1 MRLLLSITL
10 ATAAVFAQPQM
21 DKRLVFS
28 TFHGGDRHDD
38 APSVAVAP
46 DGHIYITGQ
55 SDSRDLNAPTVGGKP
70 LTAAVSKGYI
80 TKYAPNGEKIVWRF
94 VIGGSANTVPTAL
107 ALDRDGNVWVTGR
120 TQAGDLPMINAVQP
134 KIEGKTNAFV
144 MKYDGE
150 GKLLFSTYFG
160 GDSHETPVAI
170 ATDSRGAAYIAG
182 RATSDNMPV
191 KNALQPK
198 LAATNG
204 DGFIAKYS
212 AAGELEY
219 STYLGGKGS
228 FDNIHAIAVG
238 PDDSLY
244 VAGENAND
252 GLATPNAWIE
262 EAQPYSSFAA
272 RLSSDGSRLMYYTYI
287 GANGGYSV
295 ARAIAV
301 DAQGRAWVAGHTS
314 SKRFV
319 TTANAIQAAYA
330 GGRRDGFL
338 VRLTE
343 DGSNADY
350 VSYLGGSF
358 HGDVDPD
365 ETVAAIRVDHR
376 GFVVVAGSTYSPD
389 FPGQR
394 ALQDRQGGVEDAFVM
409 KLDADNKQ
417 IIYST
422 FWGGTKKD
430 EAQALALGPGEQ
442 MTLAGESLSAD
453 LPVSAKAVQPKLAS
467 TNDGFVTQICD
478 PWLAT
483 WPAESAAFRYTVGR
497 DRPQPLDLRVH
508 SGCTQE
514 FEATEMDSDQPWLTV
529 IVDKRVVPAT
539 MKLAVNVDGLAPG
552 EHSAKVRVTIR
563 EAYRQTIEIPV
574 KVVVDEPPVISTD
587 ESN

>member
-1 MRLLLSITL
+1 MRLLVPITL
-10 ATAAVFAQPQM
+10 VAAAVFAQPQF

-55 SDSRDLNAPTVGGKP
+55 SDSRDLNAPAVGGKT

-94 VIGGSANTVPTAL
+94 VIGGTANTVPTAL
-107 ALDRDGNVWVTGR
+107 ALDRDSNVWVTGR
-120 TQAGDLPMINAVQP
+120 TQASDLPTVNAVQA
-134 KIEGKTNAFV
+134 KIAGKTNAFV
-144 MKYDGE
+144 MKLDPE

-170 ATDSRGAAYIAG
+170 ATDSTGAAYIAG
-182 RATSDNMPV
+182 RATSDNLPV

-219 STYLGGKGS
+219 ATYLGGKGS

-252 GLATPNAWIE
+252 GLATPNAWIK
-262 EAQPYSSFAA
+262 EAHAYSSFAA
-272 RLSSDGSRLMYYTYI
+272 RLSSDGSRLIYYTYV
-287 GANGGYSV
+287 GASGGYSI

-314 SKRFV
+314 SKRFT

-330 GGRRDGFL
+330 GGRRDAFL
-338 VRLTE
+338 IRLTE

-358 HGDVDPD
+358 HGDIDPD

-376 GFVVVAGSTYSPD
+376 GFLVIAGSTYSPD
-389 FPGQR
+389 FPGRR
-394 ALQDRQGGVEDAFVM
+394 ALQDRPAGVEDAFVV
-409 KLDADNKQ
+409 KLDADNKE

-442 MTLAGESLSAD
+442 MTLAGESLSSD
-453 LPVSAKAVQPKLAS
+453 LPVSAKAVQPKIGS
-467 TNDGFVTQICD
+467 TNDAFVTQICD
-478 PWLAT
+478 PWLGT
-483 WPAESAAFRYTVGR
+483 WPANSAAFSYTVGGE
-497 DRPQPLDLRVH
+497 RPQPVELNVY

-514 FEATEMDSDQPWLTV
+514 FDATEMDSDQPWLTV
-529 IVDKRVVPAT
+529 IVDKRVVPAKI
-539 MKLAVNVDGLAPG
+539 KLAVNVDGLAPG
-552 EHSAKVRVTIR
+552 EHNAKVRVTVQ
-563 EAYRQTIEIPV
+563 EAYRPTIEIPV
-574 KVVVDEPPVISTD
+574 KVVVTEAPVSAE